1 MRFWSRCFPSSIMP
15 CPPGTAAAACR
26 WAISS
31 NWKVCTIYVWSAV
44 LYRSHLRPAGAV
56 QLLKRRRHARC
67 PCLMG
72 RFCGQPPT
80 LLLGSTSWKMYDFSV
95 SFTSMT
101 MEYWDKKLSLFS
113 ALYRPGESIVLN
125 RHFPP
130 RLRPL
135 DGSCYSRQSHHS
147 LRNRHRCTVHGQAPS
162 PAMRVWGDNTFT
174 LYPFQAGI
182 PYYFVKQ

>member
-1 MRFWSRCFPSSIMP
+1 MAWPPQFFLMMTLFDLAKRCLI
-15 CPPGTAAAACR
+15 
-26 WAISS
+26 
-31 NWKVCTIYVWSAV
+31 WSA
-44 LYRSHLRPAGAV
+44 LY
-56 QLLKRRRHARC
+56 
-67 PCLMG
+67 
-72 RFCGQPPT
+72 
-80 LLLGSTSWKMYDFSV
+80 LLLSSTSWKMYDFSV

-162 PAMRVWGDNTFT
+162 PGCAPRNTRG
-174 LYPFQAGI
+174 LLCHQ
-182 PYYFVKQ
+182 QQ